1 MQGGPIPRKYRHG
14 WTSEDDQK
22 LLSLVADDNKLWSSI
37 AETMGSNITAGSYI
51 ARYKH
56 LSLLNPQVHRARTSN
71 RWTVHNLK
79 KAQLSEEHIEQY
91 RQLLYFQTLIGK
103 SEKPLD
109 DEVIVN
115 MREDRGKRKTYQQ
128 IAEAHGLTEGGA
140 RHHCTKSLEP
150 NDRWHRRTVE
160 DYFNL
165 WYANMVDKLPIWE
178 VSTQFGLILNTLN
191 SRVKLMRLSGLWL
204 KEDATLVECTLSESR
219 REAVSC
225 EHSGEKQ
232 LAEST

>member
-1 MQGGPIPRKYRHG
+1 
-14 WTSEDDQK
+14 
-22 LLSLVADDNKLWSSI
+22 
-37 AETMGSNITAGSYI
+37 MGSNITAGSYI

-71 RWTVHNLK
+71 RWTVHNFK
-79 KAQLSEEHIEQY
+79 KAQLSEEQIEQY
-91 RQLLYFQTLIGK
+91 RQLLYSQTLIGK
-103 SEKPLD
+103 SEEPLD
-109 DEVIVN
+109 AEVIAK
-115 MREDRGKRKTYQQ
+115 MREDRGKGKTYQQ
-128 IAEAHGLTEGGA
+128 IAQAYGLTEGGA

-165 WYANMVDKLPIWE
+165 WYANMVDKLSIRE
-178 VSTQFGLILNTLN
+178 VSTRLGLTLNTLN

-204 KEDATLVECTLSESR
+204 KEDGTLTEGTLSEFM

-225 EHSGEKQ
+225 EHSGEEQ